1 MWRDSWTAGRSIRTS
16 AGGVSAQNLG
26 SGSQIA
32 VTAVAIQPDGE
43 ILAAGVAGDIPT
55 GAPTA
60 AAVDLYFAGEAD
72 GAIVRV
78 DDDHATDTFNPTP
91 ALPLSGDASVPANTP
106 YTLTLGDGMADLG
119 SGSNISYVVHW
130 GDGNSD
136 PPISAETLAGQ
147 NDQVTHTFTTTTTGI
162 TVDLEVG
169 GTTYQHVGSQ
179 PVSVD
184 FSDVTTTQ
192 LAVGNPS
199 PSFGDSVTLTATVT
213 ATGTPGGTV
222 EFYDGTMDLGP
233 GTLALNGSYDQAT
246 LNTPPL
252 TFGTHSFTAIYGGDG
267 TFDQST
273 STPATASVGSS
284 VHGPLT
290 ITASEA
296 QGCGVRPR
304 PAANR
309 GRSRHHPVDDLL
321 GRRDFHERQKHHANA
336 SANGDADPYVRQRLV
351 HDYGH
356 RRQFRRQLQRLDER
370 NARPREPLSPR
381 PHRQHERDDTI
392 AVSTRSTAA
401 AGRAWRFRAASAIR
415 GLWSRTR

>member
-1 MWRDSWTAGRSIRTS
+1 MRADSS
-16 AGGVSAQNLG
+16 
-26 SGSQIA
+26 
-32 VTAVAIQPDGE
+32 
-43 ILAAGVAGDIPT
+43 
-55 GAPTA
+55 
-60 AAVDLYFAGEAD
+60 
-72 GAIVRV
+72 
-78 DDDHATDTFNPTP
+78 NPTP
-91 ALPLSGDASVPANTP
+91 ALPLSGDATVPANTP

-136 PPISAETLAGQ
+136 QPISPETLAGQ
-147 NDQVTHTFTTTTTGI
+147 NDQVTHTYTTTTTGI

-179 PVSVD
+179 AVSVD

-199 PSFGDSVTLTATVT
+199 PSFGDSVTLTATVS

-273 STPATASVGSS
+273 APAATASVGSS
-284 VHGPLT
+284 VHGALT
-290 ITASEA
+290 ITASQA
-296 QGCGVRPR
+296 QGAEYALALPPTAGGEGITQWTIYWGDGTYTSINSTTQTQAQMETQDHTFANDSYTITAV
-304 PAANR
+304 AASSAGNF
-309 GRSRHHPVDDLL
+309 SASTSVTLDL
-321 GRRDFHERQKHHANA
+321 AN
-336 SANGDADPYVRQRLV
+336 
-351 HDYGH
+351 HC
-356 RRQFRRQLQRLDER
+356 
-370 NARPREPLSPR
+370 SPR
-381 PHRQHERDDTI
+381 PH
-392 AVSTRSTAA
+392 
-401 AGRAWRFRAASAIR
+401 GRHQRYELQR
-415 GLWSRTR
+415 L